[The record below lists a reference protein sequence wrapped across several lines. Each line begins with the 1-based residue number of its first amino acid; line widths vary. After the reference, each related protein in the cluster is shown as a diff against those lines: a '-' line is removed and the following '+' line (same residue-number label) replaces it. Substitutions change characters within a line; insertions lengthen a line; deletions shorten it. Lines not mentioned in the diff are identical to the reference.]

1 VFSVRDV
8 HAGYGATPI
17 LFGVSLEVR
26 EGEAVALLGR
36 NGMGKTTL
44 LKTIIGF
51 LKPSRGRIAFQ
62 DHDLTRLS
70 PHQIARLGVGLV
82 PENRRIFPGLTVRE
96 NLELGLSAVPR
107 RTAELREAR
116 LNEVFQH
123 FPRLRERLHQPGKT
137 LSGGEQQMLS
147 IARVMMAGA
156 RIVLM
161 DEPTQGLAPAFIRHI
176 RDMVGELKRL
186 GVTVLL
192 IEQNARV
199 ALSVCDRGYIME
211 KGVIVFEASSREL
224 RDSPVTR
231 EKLGV

>member
-1 VFSVRDV
+1 MLRINEV

-26 EGEAVALLGR
+26 AGEAVALLGK

-44 LKTIIGF
+44 MKTAMGF
-51 LKPSRGRIAFQ
+51 LKPWRGTIEFDGR
-62 DHDLTRLS
+62 DLTRLT

-96 NLELGLSAVPR
+96 NLELGLSAVADRSAAVR
-107 RTAELREAR
+107 RRR
-116 LNEVFQH
+116 LEEVFHH
-123 FPRLRERLHQPGKT
+123 FPRLSERIDQPGKT
-137 LSGGEQQMLS
+137 LSGGEQQMLA

-156 RIVLM
+156 KIILM

-176 RDMVGELKRL
+176 RDMIGELKRL

-192 IEQNARV
+192 VEQNARM

-211 KGVIVFEASSREL
+211 KGLIVFEAAASEL
-224 RDSPVTR
+224 RESPVIR